1 MNVEIPIKEDI
12 MPKVRRHNHIY
23 DVLTAAIDALSQ
35 YPEHNELVEQLT
47 YERELLKP
55 PKWTETAIEEAV
67 ENFIRI
73 NGRVPT
79 TEDLKHDRNLPTH
92 PSIELRYGVTA
103 AEWLDQRY
111 PYRKAT
117 PEDKKN
123 LYTEEFITEYYRIKP
138 CGPKDFQQRRNKETS
153 HSWAQVAA
161 YHNLQSW
168 KKLITLLGLP
178 TYDKNGEEVKH
189 LQFKVNVIAD
199 FD

>member
-1 MNVEIPIKEDI
+1 

-123 LYTEEFITEYYRIKP
+123 LYTEENP
-138 CGPKDFQQRRNKETS
+138 
-153 HSWAQVAA
+153 VARKIFNNA
-161 YHNLQSW
+161 EI
-168 KKLITLLGLP
+168 KKLHIVGHRLRRITISNHGRNL
-178 TYDKNGEEVKH
+178 
-189 LQFKVNVIAD
+189 
-199 FD
+199 